1 MKKLTFDSG
10 HWTETAVPT
19 LKMIAKYRALI
30 FWVLWISKEVP
41 LLNSFHLPFSLSSC
55 APPSLSKVVL
65 FLKWNFLLNWWER
78 ALSLSCTQGWMI
90 KSKDTK
96 NSNDSTLAS
105 CLRSMWSIF
114 SMFSSEIFSY
124 KLHMAPMHSPL
135 WNSLLVPTLIEFQ
148 HSPSFSKGRH
158 VAKLHF
164 SLLMIW
170 LQFVCTY
177 ILKLKTLERTEFL
190 RLFMPQ

>member
-78 ALSLSCTQGWMI
+78 ALSLSCTQAWMI

-105 CLRSMWSIF
+105 SLRSMWFILCFPQRSF
-114 SMFSSEIFSY
+114 LMSY
-124 KLHMAPMHSPL
+124 
-135 WNSLLVPTLIEFQ
+135 
-148 HSPSFSKGRH
+148 
-158 VAKLHF
+158 
-164 SLLMIW
+164 IW
-170 LQFVCTY
+170 LLC
-177 ILKLKTLERTEFL
+177 ILLCETAYWFL
-190 RLFMPQ
+190 LWLSSSTHLPSVKGDI